1 MYVKDESH
9 KWEAEMLS
17 VFIYISLYL
26 ELNELI
32 VKEFKEYTDVL
43 RKNLNLQTD

>member
-1 MYVKDESH
+1 MKDVPHE
-9 KWEAEMLS
+9 WEAEMLS

-32 VKEFKEYTDVL
+32 AKEFKEYIYVL
-43 RKNLNLQTD
+43 RRNLNLQTA